1 MKNLRVEKDLIG
13 EKAVPADSYYGVHT
27 MRAMENFPITG
38 IPISRFPSFIKAFAQ
53 IKKSAALANKS
64 LETIKPEV
72 ADAICQACDK
82 VIAGEYIN
90 EFTVDV
96 IQGGAGTSTNMNVN
110 EVIANI
116 ALEIL
121 GHEKGEYTIIS
132 PNDDV
137 NQAQSTNDTYP
148 SSIKVALY
156 YSLEKTI
163 EEMRCFIT
171 ALRHKGEEF
180 KDVVKTGRTQLQ
192 DALPITLGQTFNN
205 YANQVEASI
214 KSIEEDMRAMLG
226 LNMGATAIGTGLTAH
241 PDYKKTVNRYIK
253 EVIGEDF
260 YVMEDLFVGT
270 QDASSF
276 VLVSGSLKRFA
287 TQLSKICND
296 LRLLS
301 SGPRCG
307 FNEIN
312 LPAKQAGS
320 SIMPGKVNPVIPEV
334 VNQVC
339 FQVIGNDVAISFASE
354 GGQLGLNAF
363 EPLIVFNL
371 MSSSQMLRHG
381 LVTLRENCIDGITAN
396 REICREYAE
405 NNISI
410 VTALNPHIGY
420 KLSTEIAKRCFA
432 ENRSVFDVALE
443 MGVMEESKLR
453 EALDVSNMV
462 NVYPSSNNH

>member
-1 MKNLRVEKDLIG
+1 MRNTRVEKDLIG
-13 EKAVPADSYYGVHT
+13 EKNVPADAYYGVHT
-27 MRAMENFPITG
+27 VRAMENFPITG
-38 IPISRFPSFIKAFAQ
+38 LPISRFPNFIKAFAQ
-53 IKKSAALANKS
+53 IKKAAALANKD
-64 LETIKPEV
+64 LNTIKPDI
-72 ADAICQACDK
+72 ADAICRACDK
-82 VIAGEYIN
+82 IIEGEFID

-110 EVIANI
+110 EVIANV

-121 GHEKGEYTIIS
+121 GHDKGEYTIIS

-156 YSLEKTI
+156 HSLEKTVA
-163 EEMRCFIT
+163 EMQRFVE
-171 ALRHKGEEF
+171 ALRAKGDEF
-180 KDVVKTGRTQLQ
+180 SDVVKTGRTQLQ
-192 DALPITLGQTFNN
+192 DALPITLGQTFHN
-205 YANQVEASI
+205 YAHQVEASI
-214 KSIEEDMRAMLG
+214 KSIEEDMRSMLG

-241 PDYKKTVNRYIK
+241 PDYKQTVDKHIK
-253 EVIGEDF
+253 QVIGDDF
-260 YVMEDLFVGT
+260 YVMEDLFMGT

-287 TQLSKICND
+287 AQLSKICND

-307 FNEIN
+307 LNEIN

-339 FQVIGNDVAISFASE
+339 FQVIGNDVAVSFASE

-363 EPLIVFNL
+363 EPVIVFNL

-381 LVTLRENCIDGITAN
+381 LVTLRENCVDGITAN
-396 REICREYAE
+396 LERCLEYAE

-410 VTALNPHIGY
+410 VTALNTHIGY
-420 KLSTEIAKRCFA
+420 KKSTEIAKRCFE

-443 MGVMEESKLR
+443 MGVMEEDQLR
-453 EALDVSNMV
+453 EVLDVRKMV
-462 NVYPSSNNH
+462 DVYQK